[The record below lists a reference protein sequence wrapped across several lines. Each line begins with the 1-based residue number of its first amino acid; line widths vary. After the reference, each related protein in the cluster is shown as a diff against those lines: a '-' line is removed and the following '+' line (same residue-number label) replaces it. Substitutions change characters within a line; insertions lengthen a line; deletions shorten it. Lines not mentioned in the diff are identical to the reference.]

1 MFIRIVAECR
11 IELFPKGLT
20 YYCDFDM
27 RVHEIYWRLSGL
39 YWEIGN
45 EDMAKRQEAENW
57 SAKF

>member
-1 MFIRIVAECR
+1 MPD
-11 IELFPKGLT
+11 ELFPKGLT
-20 YYCDFDM
+20 YYCDSDI
-27 RVHEIYWRLSGL
+27 RVDEIYWRLSGL